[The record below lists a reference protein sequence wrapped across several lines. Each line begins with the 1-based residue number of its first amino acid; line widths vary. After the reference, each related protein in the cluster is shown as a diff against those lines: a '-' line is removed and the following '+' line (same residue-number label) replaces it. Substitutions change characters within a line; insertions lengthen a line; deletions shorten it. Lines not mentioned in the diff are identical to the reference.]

1 MTEIPTPERRL
12 ISIRRAVPADERAAY
27 DAAWEAL
34 RAAAT
39 TLGGH
44 AWRFLSADEEDV
56 FLEFLE
62 FGMESDLRADPD
74 VLGAIQELHRSF
86 GGVYPIPK
94 TIEEWIEVPARQAR
108 IP

>member
-1 MTEIPTPERRL
+1 MTIPTPERRL
-12 ISIRRAVPADERAAY
+12 ISIRRLVPADERASY
-27 DAAWEAL
+27 DAAWDAL
-34 RAAAT
+34 RTAAT
-39 TLGGH
+39 SRGGH

-74 VLGAIQELHRSF
+74 VLSAIQELHRSF

-94 TIEEWIEVPARQAR
+94 TIEEWVEIPASQVQL
-108 IP
+108 P

>member
-1 MTEIPTPERRL
+1 MNIPTPERRL
-12 ISIRRAVPADERAAY
+12 ISIRRLVPADQRSAY

-34 RAAAT
+34 RTAAT
-39 TLGGH
+39 ARGAH

-56 FLEFLE
+56 VLEFLE
-62 FGMESDLRADPD
+62 FGMEADVREDED

-94 TIEEWIEVPARQAR
+94 TIEEWIE
-108 IP
+108 IPTNQMQTP